1 MIRINLKIYKINH
14 NSIIKLKKKLF
25 IKKMKINI
33 AKLTK
38 INKKKL

>member
-14 NSIIKLKKKLF
+14 NSIIKLKMKLF

-33 AKLTK
+33 AKLTT
-38 INKKKL
+38 IN